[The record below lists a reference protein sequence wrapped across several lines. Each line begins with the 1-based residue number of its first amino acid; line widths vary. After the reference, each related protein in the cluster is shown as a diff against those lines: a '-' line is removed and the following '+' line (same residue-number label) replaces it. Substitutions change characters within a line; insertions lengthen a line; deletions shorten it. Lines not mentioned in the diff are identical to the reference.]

1 MSSVR
6 KQTNGAWS
14 DYLLLLVLM
23 PLVSAVLLLAGSGQ
37 SSQATEIG
45 SPPVVIQQQPTAIAA
60 TSDRSSTAQPIAPA
74 DTGDPQ
80 SPPQPVATSA
90 PASDVPDSNAE
101 FLALYGEKNYPT
113 LQSMPADMLSWY
125 LTWVHRVA
133 IYYDVPEED
142 ILTVHFA
149 ELMGN
154 GFNPLETRRSRSLA
168 AGPGQIIPQTWNGW
182 SCGARQTVF
191 MTDPTRINAC
201 GGLGAD
207 FDGNGIADVDSLPDN
222 LAATAQHIKRD
233 GISRSLKSNPV
244 QHENT
249 LREALSRYN
258 SNQSYWQAPAIT
270 RTYVDIGL
278 NWWRENAAL
287 IDVYLTVYVKEQ

>member
-6 KQTNGAWS
+6 KQTNGAGS

-23 PLVSAVLLLAGSGQ
+23 PFVSAVLLLAGSGQ
-37 SSQATEIG
+37 STQATEIG
-45 SPPVVIQQQPTAIAA
+45 SPPPVVIQQQPTAMAA
-60 TSDRSSTAQPIAPA
+60 TYEESTTEQPSKTAVPVVAAA
-74 DTGDPQ
+74 DI
-80 SPPQPVATSA
+80 
-90 PASDVPDSNAE
+90 PDTNAE

-133 IYYDVPEED
+133 IAYDVPEED

-182 SCGARQTVF
+182 SCGSHQTVF
-191 MTDPTRINAC
+191 MSDPAQIQAC
-201 GGLGAD
+201 GGLGTD
-207 FDGNGIADVDSLPDN
+207 FDGNGIADVDTLPDN

-233 GISRSLKSNPV
+233 GVSKSLQSNASL
-244 QHENT
+244 HENI
-249 LREALSRYN
+249 LRDALSKYN
-258 SNQSYWQAPAIT
+258 SNKTYWQAPAIT

-278 NWWRENAAL
+278 RWWRENAPLMA
-287 IDVYLTVYVKEQ
+287 VYLSVYVQDE

>member
-1 MSSVR
+1 MNSVR
-6 KQTNGAWS
+6 KQTNGAGS

-45 SPPVVIQQQPTAIAA
+45 SPPVVIQQAQPQ
-60 TSDRSSTAQPIAPA
+60 STAVTNQGTVPMATQVPQATVQTQAQATQSQSSQNVA
-74 DTGDPQ
+74 DT
-80 SPPQPVATSA
+80 
-90 PASDVPDSNAE
+90 NAE
-101 FLALYGEKNYPT
+101 FLALYGEKVYPT
-113 LQSMPADMLSWY
+113 LQSMPADMLTWY

-133 IYYDVPEED
+133 VFYDVPEED
-142 ILTVHFA
+142 IITVHFA
-149 ELMGN
+149 ELMGG

-182 SCGARQTVF
+182 SCGSRQTVF
-191 MTDPTRINAC
+191 MTDPAQISAC

-233 GISRSLKSNPV
+233 GISRSLQSNAV
-244 QHENT
+244 AHENA
-249 LREALSRYN
+249 LRDALAKYN
-258 SNQSYWQAPAIT
+258 SNKTYWQAPAIT

-278 NWWRENAAL
+278 KWWRENAPL
-287 IDVYLTVYVKEQ
+287 MSVYLSVYVKDA